1 MRLSCYTIS
10 IMTKN
15 LFYGILYKTNIK
27 IVLYFSLPFHILRQ
41 KERIIGGSSNGIHSK
56 YS

>member
-1 MRLSCYTIS
+1 
-10 IMTKN
+10 MTKN

-41 KERIIGGSSNGIHSK
+41 KIGGSSNGIHSK

>member
-1 MRLSCYTIS
+1 
-10 IMTKN
+10 MTKN

-56 YS
+56 YN